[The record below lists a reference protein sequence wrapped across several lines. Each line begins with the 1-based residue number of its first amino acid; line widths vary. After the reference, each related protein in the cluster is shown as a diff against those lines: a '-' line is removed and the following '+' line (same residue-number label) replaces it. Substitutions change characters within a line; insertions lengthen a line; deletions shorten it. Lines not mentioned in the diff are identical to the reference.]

1 MVQKQEHQVNGV
13 INLLSNNMEAKA
25 SVIDVHSTPKKLR
38 FLVAEIK
45 KLTPVKAMEKLMYSP
60 QKSANILYKVIKSA
74 VDNAKATLQIDE
86 HLLKF
91 KLLKIDQG
99 HTLKR
104 YNPGSR
110 GSAKPY
116 RKQFA
121 HISVVV
127 GADVKPLK
135 KQTETKEVKKSE
147 KKADTKPKVL
157 KVAKKSTSKKKVA
170 VKET

>member
-1 MVQKQEHQVNGV
+1 
-13 INLLSNNMEAKA
+13 MEAKA

-45 KLTPVKAMEKLMYSP
+45 KLTPVQAMEKLMYSP
-60 QKSANILYKVIKSA
+60 RKSAKILYKVIKSA

-121 HISVVV
+121 HIFVVV
-127 GADVKPLK
+127 GADVAPLK
-135 KQTETKEVKKSE
+135 KKAEVKSVE
-147 KKADTKPKVL
+147 KKEEIKPKVL
-157 KVAKKSTSKKKVA
+157 KVAKKTTSKKKVA

>member
-1 MVQKQEHQVNGV
+1 
-13 INLLSNNMEAKA
+13 MEAKA
-25 SVIDVHSTPKKLR
+25 SVVDVHSTPKKLR
-38 FLVAEIK
+38 FLVAEVK
-45 KLTPVKAMEKLMYSP
+45 KLTPTKAMEKLLYSP
-60 QKSANILYKVIKSA
+60 QKSAKILYKVIKSA

-127 GADVKPLK
+127 GADAKPLK
-135 KQTETKEVKKSE
+135 KKEESIKKQE
-147 KKADTKPKVL
+147 KEEAKPKVL

-170 VKET
+170 VKEI